1 MYRKMISTAALVA
14 ALAPAAAM
22 AQSGWY
28 VHGGVNA
35 TTVEQSTT
43 RNTGTNEPNVGPA
56 GGPSIS
62 TLAQDTGASFYV
74 AGGYEFTPFQD
85 AFIGIEAYYAD
96 ETAETQNLNNVK
108 VTDLELTS
116 SYGVD
121 VKLGKN
127 VTDDFSVY
135 GLLGLAQYE
144 FDGTVSYTFAPPVD
158 NISSEETAFVYGGGV
173 ELDLADRWSV
183 ITELRFTNDLEF
195 DTPVDRGG
203 IRSEDELDLFVI
215 RSGLKYSF

>member
-1 MYRKMISTAALVA
+1 M
-14 ALAPAAAM
+14 
-22 AQSGWY
+22 
-28 VHGGVNA
+28 
-35 TTVEQSTT
+35 
-43 RNTGTNEPNVGPA
+43 
-56 GGPSIS
+56 
-62 TLAQDTGASFYV
+62 
-74 AGGYEFTPFQD
+74 
-85 AFIGIEAYYAD
+85 
-96 ETAETQNLNNVK
+96 
-108 VTDLELTS
+108 TDLELTS

-127 VTDDFSVY
+127 VTDDFAVY
-135 GLLGLAQYE
+135 GILGIAQYE

-203 IRSEDELDLFVI
+203 IRSEDELDLFVV